1 MTNKEKAAAIVAKF
15 QAELAVKWYNA
26 ESMANSLKLNTE
38 FYEDIKDISANMN
51 SILEYMESTK
61 AKDNLKF
68 IETNIDFM
76 VGDLEYL
83 AREAT
88 EMWDKHFEKQTTN
101 NK

>member
-1 MTNKEKAAAIVAKF
+1 MKKEEKAAAIVAKF
-15 QAELAVKWYNA
+15 QAELAVKRYNA

-51 SILEYMESTK
+51 SILEYMESTQ
-61 AKDNLKF
+61 AKDDLKF

-88 EMWDKHFEKQTTN
+88 EMWDKHYKEQTTN

>member
-15 QAELAVKWYNA
+15 QAELAVKKYNA
-26 ESMANSLKLNTE
+26 ESITKALKLDAE